1 MIKYT
6 LRVLWKNKFFS
17 LLNIIGLTFGLSASI
32 WLVMF
37 LQNELTFDQHHPNH
51 ERVYRVSHIFSAPG
65 VEFNTAYSASEL
77 SPMMQEEFPEIEAF
91 ARFQPLQVSE
101 IMYNNQLLQQ
111 PGMFYTE
118 PAVFDIFN
126 VNLLIGNSESALS
139 NSRNA
144 IISKTVSEKLFG
156 QENAL
161 DKTVKIDGVDMIVTG
176 VFEDLPKNTHFT
188 FEVLISGASGREWA
202 TQDGVFDSEVL
213 WNADCASYLLFNE
226 GTDIENFK
234 AKFAPFNEKYFMPF
248 GNKIEGSH
256 TLRLQQLQSIH
267 YDKEAINDDFAKGNP
282 TNLVIFS
289 IVGFAILLLAC
300 INYIN
305 LSTARA
311 GSRAKEIAIR
321 KVLGTNVNKLKL
333 TILSESIVQVF
344 LAYMLS
350 VVVVW
355 GMIAQTPLQSWLGVS
370 FDFTLFENPQL
381 LITSLVIVTLT
392 GFISG
397 LYPAFYLSK
406 INAVGALKGS
416 WTANKSSNFFRQGL
430 VLFQFVISIGVL
442 LSTMLMKD
450 QIDFLQT
457 KDMGF
462 SKDQILLINTSDSI
476 AQSKYQVLKDAL
488 ESNTAIEKVTS
499 SNFVA
504 GTDIGQIV
512 FTVERDGQQVQQEF
526 KFIHGDEDYL
536 STFEIPLAA
545 GRSYNGQEARGNQYF
560 VINEKAAEQLGW
572 DDPIGKKL
580 GFFHQ
585 EVPGQ
590 VIGVMKDFNHFS
602 LHNPIEP
609 LVFVFNPQPGRH
621 LIVRF
626 NQNRVDEALAAVTEN
641 WDQVLPNYPLEYSF
655 LNDRMNILYE
665 ADRTQSKLI
674 GSMTILC
681 IAISLIGLT
690 GLTSFNISQRKK
702 EIGIRKVLGAMS
714 FKIVT
719 LIFSSTLKL
728 IVIASIIATPLSY
741 YIISQWLQNFEYQT
755 ALDAGLM
762 VFGIFSAVL
771 LTFLLVGGLVMK
783 TARKNPIDSL
793 RYE

>member
-1 MIKYT
+1 MIT
-6 LRVLWKNKFFS
+6 
-17 LLNIIGLTFGLSASI
+17 
-32 WLVMF
+32 
-37 LQNELTFDQHHPNH
+37 
-51 ERVYRVSHIFSAPG
+51 
-65 VEFNTAYSASEL
+65 
-77 SPMMQEEFPEIEAF
+77 
-91 ARFQPLQVSE
+91 
-101 IMYNNQLLQQ
+101 
-111 PGMFYTE
+111 
-118 PAVFDIFN
+118 
-126 VNLLIGNSESALS
+126 
-139 NSRNA
+139 
-144 IISKTVSEKLFG
+144 
-156 QENAL
+156 
-161 DKTVKIDGVDMIVTG
+161 
-176 VFEDLPKNTHFT
+176 
-188 FEVLISGASGREWA
+188 
-202 TQDGVFDSEVL
+202 
-213 WNADCASYLLFNE
+213 
-226 GTDIENFK
+226 
-234 AKFAPFNEKYFMPF
+234 
-248 GNKIEGSH
+248 
-256 TLRLQQLQSIH
+256 
-267 YDKEAINDDFAKGNP
+267 
-282 TNLVIFS
+282 
-289 IVGFAILLLAC
+289 
-300 INYIN
+300 
-305 LSTARA
+305 
-311 GSRAKEIAIR
+311 
-321 KVLGTNVNKLKL
+321 
-333 TILSESIVQVF
+333 
-344 LAYMLS
+344 
-350 VVVVW
+350 
-355 GMIAQTPLQSWLGVS
+355 QTPLQSWLGVS
-370 FDFTLFENPQL
+370 FDFTLFENPSLLLTSL
-381 LITSLVIVTLT
+381 LIVTVT
-392 GFISG
+392 GLISG

-406 INAVGALKGS
+406 IKTVSALKGG
-416 WTANKSSNFFRQGL
+416 WVANRSSNIFRQAL

-526 KFIHGDEDYL
+526 KFIHGDESYL

-545 GRSYNGQEARGNQYF
+545 GRSYDGKETRGNQYF
-560 VINEKAAEQLGW
+560 VINEKAAEHLGW

-626 NQNRVDEALAAVTEN
+626 NQNRVSEAIAAVKEN
-641 WDQVLPNYPLEYSF
+641 WDEALPNYPLEYSF
-655 LNDRMNILYE
+655 LNDRMNVLYE

-702 EIGIRKVLGAMS
+702 EIGIRKVLGAMTV
-714 FKIVT
+714 KIVT
-719 LIFSSTLKL
+719 LMFSSTLKL
-728 IVIASIIATPLSY
+728 IVLASVIAAPLSY
-741 YIISQWLQNFEYQT
+741 FVINQWLQNFEYQT
-755 ALDAGLM
+755 TLDIGVIA
-762 VFGIFSAVL
+762 FGIVAALL
-771 LTFLLVGGLVMK
+771 LTFILVGGLVVK
-783 TARKNPIDSL
+783 TARKNPVDSL

>member
-1 MIKYT
+1 MIKFT
-6 LRVLWKNKFFS
+6 LRVLWKNRFFS

-32 WLVMF
+32 WLVLF
-37 LQNELTFDQHHPNH
+37 LQNELTFDQHHQNH
-51 ERVYRVSHIFSAPG
+51 ERVYRTSHILSAPG
-65 VEFNTAYSASEL
+65 VEFNTAFSASEL
-77 SPMMQEEFPEIEAF
+77 SPMLKEDFPELEAF
-91 ARFQPLQVSE
+91 ARFQALEVSE
-101 IMYNNQLLQQ
+101 ILHNNQLLQQ
-111 PGMFYTE
+111 SGMFYTDPE
-118 PAVFDIFN
+118 VFDVFTIKM
-126 VNLLIGNSESALS
+126 LIGNEETALANPRS
-139 NSRNA
+139 A
-144 IISKTVSEKLFG
+144 IISKTVSDKLFG
-156 QENAL
+156 NENAF
-161 DKTVKIDGVDMIVTG
+161 DKTVKIDGVDMIITG
-176 VFEDLPKNTHFT
+176 VFEDLPKNTHFK
-188 FEVLISGASGREWA
+188 FDVLISGANGREWA
-202 TQDGVFDSEVL
+202 MESGVFNSEVL
-213 WNADCASYLLFNE
+213 WNANCSNYLLFAE
-226 GTDIENFK
+226 GTDIENFRK
-234 AKFAPFNEKYFMPF
+234 KFEAFNEKYFMPF
-248 GNKIEGSH
+248 GNQIGGSH
-256 TLRLQQLQSIH
+256 TLRLQKLQDIH

-321 KVLGTNVNKLKL
+321 KVLGTNTGKLKAS
-333 TILSESIVQVF
+333 ILLESITQVF
-344 LAYMLS
+344 FAYSLS
-350 VVVVW
+350 VLMVW
-355 GMIAQTPLQSWLGVS
+355 LMITQTPLQSWLGVS
-370 FDFTLFENPQL
+370 FDFTLFQNPSL
-381 LITSLVIVTLT
+381 LITSLLIVALT
-392 GFISG
+392 GLISG

-406 INAVGALKGS
+406 INTVSALKGG
-416 WTANKSSNFFRQGL
+416 WVANRRSNIFRQTL

-488 ESNTAIEKVTS
+488 ESTSAIEQVTS

-536 STFEIPLAA
+536 STFQIPLAA
-545 GRSYNGQEARGNQYF
+545 GRTYDGKEARGNQYF
-560 VINEKAAEQLGW
+560 VINEKAAEMLGW

-609 LVFVFNPQPGRH
+609 LVFVFNPEPGQH

-626 NQNRVDEALAAVTEN
+626 NQNSVSEALDAVKAN
-641 WDQVLPNYPLEYSF
+641 WDVALPNYPLEYSF
-655 LNDRMNILYE
+655 LNDRMNVLYE

-674 GSMTILC
+674 SAMTLLC

-702 EIGIRKVLGAMS
+702 EIGIRKVLGAMTGR
-714 FKIVT
+714 IVT
-719 LIFSSTLKL
+719 LMFSNTLKL
-728 IVIASIIATPLSY
+728 ILVASLIATPLSY
-741 YIISQWLQNFEYQT
+741 FVISRWMQNFEYQT
-755 ALDAGLM
+755 SMNIGLIALGLVAALAM
-762 VFGIFSAVL
+762 
-771 LTFLLVGGLVMK
+771 TFVLVGSLVVK
-783 TARKNPIDSL
+783 TARKNPVDSL

>member
-6 LRVLWKNKFFS
+6 LRVLWKNRFFS

-32 WLVMF
+32 WLVLF
-37 LQNELTFDQHHPNH
+37 LQNELTFDQHHANH
-51 ERVYRVSHIFSAPG
+51 ERVYRVSHILSAPG
-65 VEFNTAYSASEL
+65 VEFNTAFSASEL
-77 SPMMQEEFPEIEAF
+77 SPMLKEDFPELEAF
-91 ARFQPLQVSE
+91 ARFQGLQVSE
-101 IMYNNQLLQQ
+101 ILHNNQLLQQ
-111 PGMFYTE
+111 TGMFYTDPE
-118 PAVFDIFN
+118 VFDLFTIKM
-126 VNLLIGNSESALS
+126 LIGNEETALANPRS
-139 NSRNA
+139 A
-144 IISKTVSEKLFG
+144 IISKTVSDKLFG
-156 QENAL
+156 NESAF
-161 DKTVKIDGVDMIVTG
+161 DKTVKIDGVDMLITG
-176 VFEDLPKNTHFT
+176 VFDDLPKNTHFK
-188 FEVLISGASGREWA
+188 FDVLISGANGREWA
-202 TQDGVFDSEVL
+202 MDSGVFNSEVL
-213 WNADCASYLLFNE
+213 WNADCANYLLFAE

-234 AKFAPFNEKYFMPF
+234 KKFEAFNEKYFMPF
-248 GNKIEGSH
+248 GNQIGGSH
-256 TLRLQQLQSIH
+256 TLRLQQLQNIH
-267 YDKEAINDDFAKGNP
+267 YDKEAINDDFPKGNP
-282 TNLVIFS
+282 ANLIVFS

-321 KVLGTNVNKLKL
+321 KVLGTNTGKLKGAILLESL
-333 TILSESIVQVF
+333 TQVF
-344 LAYMLS
+344 FAYALS
-350 VVVVW
+350 ILTVW
-355 GMIAQTPLQSWLGVS
+355 LMITQTPLQSWLGVS
-370 FDFTLFENPQL
+370 FDFTLFQSPSL
-381 LITSLVIVTLT
+381 LITSLLIVTLT
-392 GFISG
+392 GLISG

-406 INAVGALKGS
+406 IQTVSALKGG
-416 WTANKSSNFFRQGL
+416 WVANRRSNIFRQGL

-488 ESNTAIEKVTS
+488 ESTTAIEQVTS

-504 GTDIGQIV
+504 GTDVGQIV
-512 FTVERDGQQVQQEF
+512 FTVERDGEQVQQEF
-526 KFIHGDEDYL
+526 KFVHGDEDYL
-536 STFEIPLAA
+536 STFQIPLAE
-545 GRSYNGQEARGNQYF
+545 GRTYDGKEARGNQYF

-626 NQNRVDEALAAVTEN
+626 NQNRVSEALDALKAN
-641 WDQVLPNYPLEYSF
+641 WDVALPNYPLEYSF
-655 LNDRMNILYE
+655 LNDRMNALYE

-674 GSMTILC
+674 SAMTLLC

-702 EIGIRKVLGAMS
+702 EIGIRKVLGAMTGR
-714 FKIVT
+714 IVT
-719 LIFSSTLKL
+719 LMFSNTLKL
-728 IVIASIIATPLSY
+728 ILVASLVATPLSY
-741 YIISQWLQNFEYQT
+741 LAISRWMENFEYQT
-755 ALDAGLM
+755 SMNIGLIALGL
-762 VFGIFSAVL
+762 VAALL
-771 LTFLLVGGLVMK
+771 LTFVLVGSLVVK

>member
-1 MIKYT
+1 MIKFT
-6 LRVLWKNKFFS
+6 LRVLWKNRFFS

-32 WLVMF
+32 WLVLF
-37 LQNELTFDQHHPNH
+37 LQNELTFDQHHENH
-51 ERVYRVSHIFSAPG
+51 ERVYRTSHIFSAPG

-77 SPMMQEEFPEIEAF
+77 SPMLKEDFPELEAF
-91 ARFQPLQVSE
+91 ARFQPLEISE
-101 IMYNNQLLQQ
+101 ILYNNQLLQQ
-111 PGMFYTE
+111 TGMFYTD
-118 PAVFDIFN
+118 PAAFDIFSIR
-126 VNLLIGNSESALS
+126 LLIGNEASALS
-139 NSRNA
+139 NPRSA
-144 IISKTVSEKLFG
+144 IISKSVSDRLFG
-156 QENAL
+156 NESAF
-161 DKTVKIDGVDMIVTG
+161 DKTVKIDGVDMIITG
-176 VFEDLPKNTHFT
+176 VFEDLPKNTHFK
-188 FEVLISGASGREWA
+188 FDVLISGASGREWA
-202 TQDGVFDSEVL
+202 MATGVFNSEVL
-213 WNADCASYLLFNE
+213 WNANCANYLLFTE
-226 GTDIENFK
+226 ATDIENFK
-234 AKFAPFNEKYFMPF
+234 NKFEAFNEKYFMPF
-248 GNKIEGSH
+248 GNQIEGSH
-256 TLRLQQLQSIH
+256 TLRLQQLQTIH
-267 YDKEAINDDFAKGNP
+267 YDKEAINDDFPKGNP
-282 TNLVIFS
+282 TNLIIFS

-321 KVLGTNVNKLKL
+321 KVLGTKVGRLKASIL
-333 TILSESIVQVF
+333 TESLIQVFFAYVLSILS
-344 LAYMLS
+344 
-350 VVVVW
+350 VW
-355 GMIAQTPLQSWLGVS
+355 LMITQTPLQSWLGVS
-370 FDFTLFENPQL
+370 FDFTLFQNPSL
-381 LITSLVIVTLT
+381 LITSLIIVTIT
-392 GFISG
+392 GLISG
-397 LYPAFYLSK
+397 LYPAFYISK
-406 INAVGALKGS
+406 IKTVSALKGS
-416 WTANKSSNFFRQGL
+416 WVANRGSNVFRQAL

-488 ESNTAIEKVTS
+488 ESTTAIEQVTS
-499 SNFVA
+499 SNFLA
-504 GTDIGQIV
+504 GTDVGQIV

-536 STFEIPLAA
+536 STFEIPLAE
-545 GRSYNGQEARGNQYF
+545 GRTYDGKESRGNQYF

-609 LVFVFNPQPGRH
+609 LVFVYNPQPGRH

-626 NQNRVDEALAAVTEN
+626 DQNKVSEAIAAVQEN
-641 WDQVLPNYPLEYSF
+641 WDIALPNYPLEYSF
-655 LNDRMNILYE
+655 LNERMNSLYE
-665 ADRTQSKLI
+665 ADRTQGKLI
-674 GSMTILC
+674 GSMTLLC

-702 EIGIRKVLGAMS
+702 EIGIRKVLGAMTG
-714 FKIVT
+714 KIVALMFT
-719 LIFSSTLKL
+719 NTLKL
-728 IVIASIIATPLSY
+728 ILVASLVATPLSY
-741 YIISQWLQNFEYQT
+741 FIISRWMESFEYHT
-755 ALDAGLM
+755 AINIGLIA
-762 VFGIFSAVL
+762 FGLVAAL
-771 LTFLLVGGLVMK
+771 ALTFILVGSLVVT
-783 TARKNPIDSL
+783 TARKNPVDSL

>member
-1 MIKYT
+1 MIKYAF
-6 LRVLWKNKFFS
+6 RVLWKNRFFS
-17 LLNIIGLTFGLSASI
+17 LLNIVGLTFGLSASI
-32 WLVMF
+32 WLVLF
-37 LQNELTFDQHHPNH
+37 LQNELTFDLHHPNH
-51 ERVYRVSHIFSAPG
+51 ERVYRVSHVFSAPG

-77 SPMMQEEFPEIEAF
+77 SPMLKEEFPEIEAF
-91 ARFQPLQVSE
+91 ARFLPLQVSE
-101 IMYNNQLLQQ
+101 IFYNNQLLQQ
-111 PGMFYTE
+111 PEMFYTD

-126 VNLLIGNSESALS
+126 VNLLSGNQETALS
-139 NSRNA
+139 NTRSA

-156 QENAL
+156 QESAL
-161 DKTVKIDGVDMIVTG
+161 DKTVKIDGNDMIVTG

-202 TQDGVFDSEVL
+202 TRDGVFDSEVL
-213 WNADCASYLLFNE
+213 WNANCANYVLFTP
-226 GTDIENFK
+226 GTDVENFK
-234 AKFAPFNEKYFMPF
+234 AKFGPFNDKYFMPF

-256 TLRLQQLQSIH
+256 TLRLQQLPSIH

-282 TNLVIFS
+282 TNLIIFS

-321 KVLGTNVNKLKL
+321 KVLGTNVSRLKA
-333 TILSESIVQVF
+333 TILAESLVQVF
-344 LAYMLS
+344 IAYILS
-350 VVVVW
+350 IFVVW
-355 GMIAQTPLQSWLGVS
+355 GMIAQTPLQSWIGVS
-370 FDFTLFENPQL
+370 FDFTLFENPVL
-381 LITSLVIVTLT
+381 LLTSLVIVTIT
-392 GFISG
+392 GLISG

-406 INAVGALKGS
+406 INTIGALKGS

-430 VLFQFVISIGVL
+430 VLFQFVISISVL

-512 FTVERDGQQVQQEF
+512 FNVERDGQQVQQEF

-536 STFEIPLAA
+536 ETFEIPLVT
-545 GRSYNGQEARGNQYF
+545 GRSYSGKETRGNQYF
-560 VINEKAAEQLGW
+560 VINEKAAELLGW
-572 DDPIGKKL
+572 DDPVGKNL

-590 VIGVMKDFNHFS
+590 VIGVMRDFNHFS

-609 LVFVFNPQPGRH
+609 LVYVFNPQPGRH

-626 NQNRVDEALAAVTEN
+626 NQNRVDEALAAVREN
-641 WDQVLPNYPLEYSF
+641 WDQALPNYPLEYSF
-655 LNDRMNILYE
+655 LNDRMNTLYE
-665 ADRTQSKLI
+665 ADKTQSKLI
-674 GSMTILC
+674 GAMTVLC

-702 EIGIRKVLGAMS
+702 EIGIRKVLGAMTV
-714 FKIVT
+714 KIVT

-728 IVIASIIATPLSY
+728 IIIATLIAAPLSY

-755 ALDAGLM
+755 ALD
-762 VFGIFSAVL
+762 VGIMALGCVGALL
-771 LTFLLVGGLVMK
+771 LTFVLVSSLVIK
-783 TARKNPIDSL
+783 TARKNPVDSL

>member
-6 LRVLWKNKFFS
+6 LRVLWKNRFFS

-32 WLVMF
+32 WLVLF
-37 LQNELTFDQHHPNH
+37 LQNELTFDQHHANH
-51 ERVYRVSHIFSAPG
+51 ERVYRVSHILSAPG
-65 VEFNTAYSASEL
+65 VEFNTAFSASEL
-77 SPMMQEEFPEIEAF
+77 SPMLKEDFPELEAF
-91 ARFQPLQVSE
+91 ARFQGLQVSE
-101 IMYNNQLLQQ
+101 ILHNNQLLQQ
-111 PGMFYTE
+111 TGMFYTDPE
-118 PAVFDIFN
+118 VFDVFSIN
-126 VNLLIGNSESALS
+126 MLIGNEETALANPRS
-139 NSRNA
+139 A
-144 IISKTVSEKLFG
+144 IISKSVSDKLFG
-156 QENAL
+156 NESAF
-161 DKTVKIDGVDMIVTG
+161 DKTVKIDGVDMLITG
-176 VFEDLPKNTHFT
+176 VFDDLPKNTHFK
-188 FEVLISGASGREWA
+188 FDVLISGANGREWA
-202 TQDGVFDSEVL
+202 MDSGVFNSEVL
-213 WNADCASYLLFNE
+213 WNADCANYLLFTE

-234 AKFAPFNEKYFMPF
+234 KKFEAFNEKYFMPF
-248 GNKIEGSH
+248 GNQIGGSH
-256 TLRLQQLQSIH
+256 TLRLQQLQDIH

-282 TNLVIFS
+282 ANLIVFS

-321 KVLGTNVNKLKL
+321 KVLGTNTAKLKSAILLESL
-333 TILSESIVQVF
+333 TQVF
-344 LAYMLS
+344 FAYTLS
-350 VVVVW
+350 ILTVW
-355 GMIAQTPLQSWLGVS
+355 LMITQTPLQSWLGVS
-370 FDFTLFENPQL
+370 FDFTLFENPSL
-381 LITSLVIVTLT
+381 LITSLLIVTVT

-397 LYPAFYLSK
+397 IYPAFYLSK
-406 INAVGALKGS
+406 IKTVSALKGG
-416 WTANKSSNFFRQGL
+416 WVANRSSNIFRQVL

-488 ESNTAIEKVTS
+488 ESTTAIEQVTS

-504 GTDIGQIV
+504 GTDVGQIV
-512 FTVERDGQQVQQEF
+512 FTVERDGEQVQQEF
-526 KFIHGDEDYL
+526 KFVHGDEDYL
-536 STFEIPLAA
+536 STFQIPLAE
-545 GRSYNGQEARGNQYF
+545 GRTYDGKETRGNQYF

-572 DDPIGKKL
+572 DDPVGKKL

-626 NQNRVDEALAAVTEN
+626 NQNRVSEALDAIKAN
-641 WDQVLPNYPLEYSF
+641 WDIALPNYPLEYSF
-655 LNDRMNILYE
+655 LNERMNALYE

-674 GSMTILC
+674 SAMTLLC

-702 EIGIRKVLGAMS
+702 EIGIRKVLGAMTGR
-714 FKIVT
+714 IVT
-719 LIFSSTLKL
+719 LMFSNTLKL
-728 IVIASIIATPLSY
+728 ILVASLVATPLSY
-741 YIISQWLQNFEYQT
+741 LVISRWMENFEYQT
-755 ALDAGLM
+755 SMDVGLIALGL
-762 VFGIFSAVL
+762 VAALV
-771 LTFLLVGGLVMK
+771 LTFVLVGSLVVK